1 MAKTKKAAKKAAKKP
16 TKKPTKIPAS
26 KSNKKAEH
34 TGDVLSRS
42 GQPNQKIK

>member
-16 TKKPTKIPAS
+16 TKKPTKPT
-26 KSNKKAEH
+26 KPPVKKAEH

-42 GQPNQKIK
+42 SQPNQKIK

>member
-16 TKKPTKIPAS
+16 TKPPV
-26 KSNKKAEH
+26 KKAEH